1 MKKLISVKSAGY
13 NPHPN
18 LAEISIDGVRI
29 EMKDRKNNIDY
40 NRGINLVIWSS
51 KGDIIW
57 AGAFDTWE
65 SSFES
70 ELLQDQLD
78 NAPEGSVVAAAI
90 KDEGTVQLGLKARK
104 SFERLG
110 SKQVMDLKYRSG
122 WAFIGRKSGTKG
134 ELLDEE
140 SSSGSLVVAK
150 AHVEFS
156 DINANSDSNSDINIT
171 TTNKPTDAS
180 KKVMV
185 EFGGNSKLMKLDL
198 SDDSIEKLRT
208 AICENLNIY
217 CDFKVE
223 YWSPDF
229 NAFIEVD
236 DISELRANKAPKL
249 RVSKITGLGLSD
261 PSYHE

>member
-65 SSFES
+65 SLFEA

-78 NAPEGSVVAAAI
+78 SAPEGSVVAAAI

-110 SKQVMDLKYRSG
+110 SKRVMDLKYRSG

-140 SSSGSLVVAK
+140 FSSGSLVIAK

-156 DINANSDSNSDINIT
+156 DVTANSDSISDINIT
-171 TTNKPTDAS
+171 TNKPTGAS
-180 KKVMV
+180 TKVMV
-185 EFGGNSKLMKLDL
+185 EFEGNNKLLKLDL
-198 SDDSIEKLRT
+198 NDDSIEKLHT
-208 AICENLNIY
+208 AICENLNIF
-217 CDFKVE
+217 CNLKVE

-236 DISELRANKAPKL
+236 DISDLRASKALKL
-249 RVSKITGLGLSD
+249 RVSKSTGLGLSD
-261 PSYHE
+261 PSNE